1 MESLFQ
7 VLVNAADGAFVI
19 DEDQHIVY
27 WNQAA
32 QEILGYTPDEVI
44 GRNCYEI
51 LRGYDDK
58 DKAICRHHCH
68 VATTA
73 LTGSSVT
80 TYDTCVRTKAGEVR
94 WINVSILTF
103 PNSDNVAPLV
113 VHLFRDA
120 TQEKQNEQFA
130 RQVLSAAERLR
141 ESSITQTA
149 LSASADSS
157 AKERATTFKTSS
169 TSSRSIADW
178 RLWPTP
184 LNMDLLAENRDRDK
198 ECVFFPLIPGSLIL
212 SPRPTPRRYVAT
224 SAK

>member
-1 MESLFQ
+1 MDSLFQ
-7 VLVNAADGAFVI
+7 ILANAADGAFVI

-32 QEILGYTPDEVI
+32 QEILGYIPDEVI
-44 GRNCYEI
+44 GRNCYDI
-51 LRGYDDK
+51 LRGRDDK

-80 TYDTCVRTKAGEVR
+80 TYDTCVRTRSGEVR

-149 LSASADSS
+149 LSASVDSS
-157 AKERATTFKTSS
+157 AKELTDREREVLS
-169 TSSRSIADW
+169 
-178 RLWPTP
+178 
-184 LNMDLLAENRDRDK
+184 LLAQGLSTRDIAQTLSISPSTTRNHVQNILHK
-198 ECVFFPLIPGSLIL
+198 LQAHSRLEAVAYAFEHGLISREQG
-212 SPRPTPRRYVAT
+212 
-224 SAK
+224 